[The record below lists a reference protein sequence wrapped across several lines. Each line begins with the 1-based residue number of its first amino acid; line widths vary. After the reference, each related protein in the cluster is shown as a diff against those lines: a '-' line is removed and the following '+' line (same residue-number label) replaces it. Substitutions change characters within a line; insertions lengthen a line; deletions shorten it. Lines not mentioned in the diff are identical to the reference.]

1 MTLGTIK
8 TRTELLLIG
17 AGWLWT
23 FSLAGINR
31 PADATRMAV
40 AASLGLALSL
50 GFRRSVMNFFRTD
63 LDDLGDRL
71 TDAYLWTIV
80 AAVVGLVVAGYVLAG
95 GPTPFGR

>member
-1 MTLGTIK
+1 MTFGTIK

-40 AASLGLALSL
+40 AAGLGMALSL

-80 AAVVGLVVAGYVLAG
+80 AFVVGLVVAGYVLAG
-95 GPTPFGR
+95 GPTPFRS